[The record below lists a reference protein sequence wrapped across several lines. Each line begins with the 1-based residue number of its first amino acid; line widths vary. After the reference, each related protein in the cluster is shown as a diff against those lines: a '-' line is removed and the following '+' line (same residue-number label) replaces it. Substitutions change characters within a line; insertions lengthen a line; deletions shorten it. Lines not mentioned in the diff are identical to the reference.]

1 MPPLA
6 RAKERVAVALG
17 SPAGASESRQTMLCA
32 YLSAA
37 LLAGLGLNALLGWW
51 WADPVTALLLAGV
64 AGREARAAWRG
75 DACCTAMPAPQLGSS
90 AVPPCCSTAA
100 AGSARAR
107 SVSRMPTS

>member
-1 MPPLA
+1 
-6 RAKERVAVALG
+6 
-17 SPAGASESRQTMLCA
+17 MLCA

-51 WADPVTALLLAGV
+51 WADPVTAVLLAGV
-64 AGREARAAWRG
+64 AAREARAAWRG
-75 DACCTAMPAPQLGSS
+75 DACCAAMPAPQLGSS

-100 AGSARAR
+100 AGSPRAR